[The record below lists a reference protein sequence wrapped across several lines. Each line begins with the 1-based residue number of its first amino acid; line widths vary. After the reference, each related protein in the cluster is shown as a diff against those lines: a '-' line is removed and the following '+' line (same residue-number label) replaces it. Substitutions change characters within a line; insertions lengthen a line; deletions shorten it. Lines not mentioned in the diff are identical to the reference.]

1 SRHCGKMWDDL
12 GREMRAARLAAG
24 PLAKQRKERKLGFV
38 RRYLAMGEA
47 EREIV
52 DRWEE
57 ARHRRIEIKV
67 IILIVR
73 DQRIIPHHASPEL
86 LALIPLLDA
95 INARYEVA
103 ARAANEVWK
112 RKVAETPID
121 DAA

>member
-1 SRHCGKMWDDL
+1 
-12 GREMRAARLAAG
+12 
-24 PLAKQRKERKLGFV
+24 
-38 RRYLAMGEA
+38 MGEA

-86 LALIPLLDA
+86 LALIPLLDT

-121 DAA
+121 DAAWQRELEFRARVEAAD